1 MVFYGF
7 NISQKVLSSDWPLC
21 FNIKNHELNCEEEMK
36 YLGVVL
42 DETLIYK
49 QHINQLNKKLSMLTN
64 KMYHHTIFFNQKTLV
79 RLCKAYVAPVL
90 FYGVFLQ

>member
-49 QHINQLNKKLSMLTN
+49 QHINQLNKKTLDAHERNVSPYN
-64 KMYHHTIFFNQKTLV
+64 IFQSKDFS
-79 RLCKAYVAPVL
+79 
-90 FYGVFLQ
+90 